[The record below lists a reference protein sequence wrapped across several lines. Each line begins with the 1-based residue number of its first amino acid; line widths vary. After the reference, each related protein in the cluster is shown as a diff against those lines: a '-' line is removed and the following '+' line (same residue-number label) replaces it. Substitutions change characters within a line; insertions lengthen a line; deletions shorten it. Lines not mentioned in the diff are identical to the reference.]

1 MHRDPKSVENP
12 NSSGLNSI
20 AKNAI
25 RLHNKLLTPNPP
37 EVMYHVMATMHVWT
51 AVTYID
57 DISNFERLRFFYDN
71 GYATNLIIKAGQSEA
86 QIRDYASHFYR
97 HAKTVKLK
105 EELRQ
110 IIGYL
115 SGLKPNPN
123 DNTLFEIFDYEPKNG
138 GELRYEYSSMLGK
151 CTITVDEEG
160 GYNLDF
166 HKIL

>member
-1 MHRDPKSVENP
+1 MYHDARSAGNP
-12 NSSGLNSI
+12 NASGLNSI

-25 RLHNKLLTPNPP
+25 RLHNKILTPNPP
-37 EVMYHVMATMHVWT
+37 EITYHVMATMHVWA

-71 GYATNLIIKAGQSEA
+71 GYTTNLIIKVGQSEA
-86 QIRDYASHFYR
+86 QIREYASHFYR

-115 SGLKPNPN
+115 SRFKPNQN
-123 DNTLFEIFDYEPKNG
+123 DNTLFEVFGFEAKNG
-138 GELRYEYSSMLGK
+138 GELRYEYGSMLGK
-151 CTITVDEEG
+151 CKITVDPNG
-160 GYNLDF
+160 GYQLDF
-166 HKIL
+166 YQ